1 MNKIIEEIKK
11 IISDSIKEYLKD
23 VKLSDLEEN
32 GTIYYMNGKNGT
44 AFDWF
49 VNNHLPSFMVFY
61 NDKANLGAVK
71 ANVYTDSTLT
81 LLLYKDKGKEVIKE
95 VNTKINATLEELFLL
110 AVTLENEADHK
121 SIWDA
126 SIDKI
131 NTDINVSDIWIE
143 EFNNVKEYLE
153 PSIKRMDILNNKVAL
168 VSKKILEENY
178 KVGYMYREEAHNDI
192 DSGWTFMAGNEDDD
206 YSNNPDNFR
215 LVYVYT
221 VYSLDPDI
229 FNYIDKPVGAKFI
242 RISSSKFEIDD
253 KEKPIYVEKRN
264 K

>member
-1 MNKIIEEIKK
+1 MNKIIKEIKN
-11 IISDSIKEYLKD
+11 IISDNIKEYLND

-32 GTIYYMNGKNGT
+32 GTVYYMNGKNGT
-44 AFDWF
+44 AFDWY

-61 NDKANLGAVK
+61 NDKDNLGAVK
-71 ANVYTDSTLT
+71 ANVYTDGTLT
-81 LLLYKDKGKEVIKE
+81 LLLYKERGKEVIKE
-95 VNTKINATLEELFLL
+95 VNTKINATLEELFFL
-110 AVTLENEADHK
+110 AVTLENKADYK

-131 NTDINVSDIWIE
+131 NTDIKVSDKWIE
-143 EFNNVKEYLE
+143 EFNNVKENLE
-153 PSIKRMDILNNKVAL
+153 PMIMRMDILNNKVAL
-168 VSKKILEENY
+168 VSKKILEEDY
-178 KVGYMYREEAHNDI
+178 KVGYMYREETHDEI
-192 DSGWTFMAGNEDDD
+192 DSGFVFMAGNEDDD
-206 YSNNPDNFR
+206 YSNNSDNFR

-229 FNYIDKPVGAKFI
+229 LDYIDKPVGAKFI

-253 KEKPIYVEKRN
+253 KEKPIYVEKR